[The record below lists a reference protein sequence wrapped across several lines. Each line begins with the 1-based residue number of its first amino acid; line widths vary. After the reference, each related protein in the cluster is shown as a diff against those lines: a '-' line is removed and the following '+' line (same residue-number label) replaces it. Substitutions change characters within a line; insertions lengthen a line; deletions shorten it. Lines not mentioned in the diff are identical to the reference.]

1 MASTTISVNRPS
13 FAAPRDAQHSAPKVT
28 VQLPGSKSLTVR
40 AIMLAA
46 LADGPS
52 QLIGAL
58 RSDDT
63 DAFCNA
69 VQNLAVD
76 VSIEDDSLCIGGG
89 GPGTPLCDV
98 LDLGLGGAPARF
110 GLALAALADV
120 PVTVDGAPRLR
131 ERPMHDAIALF
142 TQLGVRI
149 EPIGDGPGLP
159 LRVEGGA
166 WETHHLTIGATA
178 TSQVVSALLLAA
190 TQAGGLQMEFQQSP
204 TSAAY
209 LELTIS
215 ELRRW
220 GVHVEVER
228 RHGNLHRITVPS
240 HQPSG
245 GNYAIG
251 RDASSAVAA
260 ACVCCAVPGA
270 VLALPGATLHDA
282 QPDTRALALLQLAGA
297 DITAHDEGLHIS
309 TSGELSFPAEVD
321 ASCMPDAVPSLA
333 VIAACRGAATV
344 RFTGLETLRVKECDR
359 VQATADLLHTAG
371 GNVLIEGDDL
381 VVYGGVAPSTEA
393 MDASTCDDHR
403 MAMAAAALGLWRG
416 CVRID
421 DPGVVTKSWP
431 GFWSDLAGL
440 GGWSAMAAAAVGA
453 GT

>member
-1 MASTTISVNRPS
+1 MASTTISVDRPG
-13 FAAPRDAQHSAPKVT
+13 FAAPRDAQTSTPIVD

-40 AIMLAA
+40 AVMLAA

-52 QLIGAL
+52 QLTGAL

-63 DAFCNA
+63 DALCNA
-69 VQNLAVD
+69 VRNLGVD
-76 VSIEDDSLCIGGG
+76 VSIDDDSLRIGGG

-98 LDLGLGGAPARF
+98 LDLGLGGAPSRF
-110 GLALAALADV
+110 SLALAALADV

-131 ERPMHDAIALF
+131 ERPMHDAISLF

-159 LRVEGGA
+159 LRIEGGA

-178 TSQVVSALLLAA
+178 TSQVVSALLIAA
-190 TQAGGLQMEFQQSP
+190 TRAGGLQVEFQQPP

-209 LELTIS
+209 LNLTIA

-220 GVHVEVER
+220 GVHVEVQR
-228 RHGNLHRITVPS
+228 RRGNLHRITVPS
-240 HQPSG
+240 HPPVG

-251 RDASSAVAA
+251 RDASSAVVA
-260 ACVCCAVPGA
+260 ACACCAVPGA
-270 VLALPGATLHDA
+270 VLSLPGATLDGA
-282 QPDTRALALLQLAGA
+282 QPDIRALLLLRQAGA
-297 DITAHDEGLHIS
+297 DITPTDDGLRVS
-309 TSGELSFPAEVD
+309 APKELTFPDEVD
-321 ASCMPDAVPSLA
+321 ASGMPDAVPSLA

-359 VQATADLLHTAG
+359 VQSTADLLRTAG
-371 GNVLIEGDDL
+371 GEALIEGDDL
-381 VVYGGVAPSTEA
+381 VVYGGIAPSRET
-393 MDASTCDDHR
+393 MDALTCDDHR

-431 GFWSDLAGL
+431 GFWADLAGL
-440 GGWSAMAAAAVGA
+440 GGWSATAAAAVGA